1 MFLCRFYH
9 FLEALTCRI
18 NALHNPLII
27 IIRSVLPALL
37 FTLFA
42 FEVVFRGH
50 GWPFFRF
57 PELCSW
63 HNTLGT
69 AKKWGNIVVVHP
81 SAVAR

>member
-27 IIRSVLPALL
+27 IIGSVLPALL

-50 GWPFFRF
+50 GGPFFRF

-63 HNTLGT
+63 HLIFSEQLKNGETSSLF
-69 AKKWGNIVVVHP
+69 IHLP
-81 SAVAR
+81 